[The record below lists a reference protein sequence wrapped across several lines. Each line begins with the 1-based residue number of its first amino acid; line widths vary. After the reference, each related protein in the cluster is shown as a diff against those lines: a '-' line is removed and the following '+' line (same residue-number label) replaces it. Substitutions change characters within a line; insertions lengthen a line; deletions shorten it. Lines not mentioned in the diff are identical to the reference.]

1 MTAIS
6 FLKKYKKTIVSFV
19 LLAAALIVQYGP
31 EFTGQAYF
39 YLPLYILSYLAV
51 GGPVWLKAFKSIQ
64 KGTVFSEF
72 LLMGI
77 ATIGAFAIGKYA
89 EGVAVMLFY
98 MIGENVQH
106 GAVHRARSSIKSLL
120 KQQPDEAL
128 IDKNG
133 RIEKV
138 HPSEVNIG
146 DIIKVRPGEKV
157 SIDGKLLTE
166 KASFNTAALTGESK
180 PMSRNKGEEIW
191 AGSINE
197 ERAVRIK
204 VTAAFEDTKLAEIL
218 TMVQDAAKR
227 KAPTER
233 FITKFAKIYTPAVV
247 WLAVAI
253 TFLPYLFTSNYV
265 FQVWFYRSLIF
276 LVVSCPC
283 GLVISVPLGYFGG
296 IGAASKNGILFK
308 GSNFIDQLRSMKTL
322 FLDKTGTLTEG
333 RFKV

>member
-1 MTAIS
+1 
-6 FLKKYKKTIVSFV
+6 
-19 LLAAALIVQYGP
+19 
-31 EFTGQAYF
+31 
-39 YLPLYILSYLAV
+39 
-51 GGPVWLKAFKSIQ
+51 
-64 KGTVFSEF
+64 
-72 LLMGI
+72 
-77 ATIGAFAIGKYA
+77 
-89 EGVAVMLFY
+89 
-98 MIGENVQH
+98 
-106 GAVHRARSSIKSLL
+106 
-120 KQQPDEAL
+120 
-128 IDKNG
+128 
-133 RIEKV
+133 
-138 HPSEVNIG
+138 
-146 DIIKVRPGEKV
+146 
-157 SIDGKLLTE
+157 
-166 KASFNTAALTGESK
+166 
-180 PMSRNKGEEIW
+180 
-191 AGSINE
+191 NE

-333 RFKV
+333 RFKVQHVTAVNGHSETELLQMAASLEQHSTHPIGKAIVDYA